1 MDFMN
6 LNQAAHGDREF
17 GYIQT
22 RLGVARKTVAGHVS
36 DPRVHG
42 AGRRVGAG
50 RARAGRDAR
59 RCGWPG
65 SATTCA
71 TSR

>member
-1 MDFMN
+1 MN

-22 RLGVARKTVAGHVS
+22 RLGIARKTVAGHVC
-36 DPRVHG
+36 DPG
-42 AGRRVGAG
+42 T
-50 RARAGRDAR
+50 RARIATWARAAMGLRGHAYAAGS
-59 RCGWPG
+59 PG

>member
-17 GYIQT
+17 GYSQT
-22 RLGVARKTVAGHVS
+22 RIGMRRKTVAGHVA
-36 DPRVHG
+36 DPAVVERIGVWSH
-42 AGRRVGAG
+42 AAVGHAAL
-50 RARAGRDAR
+50 RSR
-59 RCGWPG
+59 GWPG

-71 TSR
+71 TSP